1 VFIMVGALLVPVAVI
16 VLFESPLIC
25 VSALVFVVRVICEF
39 DVIEAV
45 PFSEFMVTVRP
56 PET

>member
-1 VFIMVGALLVPVAVI
+1 MVGALLVPVAVI

-25 VSALVFVVRVICEF
+25 VKAFVFVVRVICEF
-39 DVIEAV
+39 EVIEAV
-45 PFSEFMVTVRP
+45 PFSEFIVTVRP